1 MAVSGGTSLAI
12 VVPPDLVVVDHP
24 DEFEPIEARMR

>member
-1 MAVSGGTSLAI
+1 MARRNGGSSL
-12 VVPPDLVVVDHP
+12 PPDLVVVDHP